1 MGPSVVVIGNFDG
14 VHRGHQAVL
23 RQARGLAD
31 ARGLGCVVLTFDPH
45 PSEVLGRGAPPR
57 LTTLERRVA
66 LLRAHGATRVAV
78 EPFTRELA
86 AWSPERFVNELLA
99 ARLGT
104 RVVVVGRNFRFG
116 NKREGDFDAL
126 LALGRDAGFDAVA
139 AEVAGDEDGP
149 FSSTRARDA
158 IGAGEVERAAGVLG
172 RPHALSGVVEHG
184 DARGRTIGFPT
195 ANLGGVGEMLPSY
208 GVYAVRVSVA
218 GTEGSGTGTGT
229 GTGVSVAAGGG
240 AWGGVMNL
248 GVRPTVDGTSLRVE
262 VNLFEFEGDLYGAR
276 LRVELVGRLRGEQKF
291 AGIDE
296 LRAQIARDAA
306 SARETLARLSA
317 VVGRR

>member
-1 MGPSVVVIGNFDG
+1 V
-14 VHRGHQAVL
+14 
-23 RQARGLAD
+23 
-31 ARGLGCVVLTFDPH
+31 
-45 PSEVLGRGAPPR
+45 
-57 LTTLERRVA
+57 
-66 LLRAHGATRVAV
+66 
-78 EPFTRELA
+78 
-86 AWSPERFVNELLA
+86 
-99 ARLGT
+99 
-104 RVVVVGRNFRFG
+104 
-116 NKREGDFDAL
+116 
-126 LALGRDAGFDAVA
+126 
-139 AEVAGDEDGP
+139 
-149 FSSTRARDA
+149 RDA

-195 ANLGGVGEMLPSY
+195 ANLGGVGEMLPPY
-208 GVYAVRVSVA
+208 GVYAVRVSGAEEA
-218 GTEGSGTGTGT
+218 GEGEEGSGTRT
-229 GTGVSVAAGGG
+229 G